1 MLDRNP
7 SGISVFHY
15 NNRVPVEA
23 SYSKESRGHEAVH
36 GLEKAA

>member
-1 MLDRNP
+1 MFDRNP

-15 NNRVPVEA
+15 NRVPVEA